1 MYKSSVPTLLR
12 IEGFRFSFYSGD
24 GVEPAHVHV
33 AKGDAA
39 AKIWLKPVRV
49 EYARGFNPAELR
61 RLRDITIEHESA
73 FLERWNEHFSR

>member
-1 MYKSSVPTLLR
+1 VPTLLR

-39 AKIWLKPVRV
+39 AKVWLQPVRMQ
-49 EYARGFNPAELR
+49 YAHGFSAPELR
-61 RLRDITIEHESA
+61 RLREITAEHEA
-73 FLERWNEHFSR
+73 IFLERWNEYFSR